1 MAKERTRSAIVCAIV
16 VTLGLAPLASAQ
28 ETEKKPS
35 TVRSTLTQAR
45 LNVSSTFRQAL
56 LKAKARPEAVRLRE
70 SFRNKFTAARVN
82 LETIDRSTV
91 PVLVSARA
99 SLVQN
104 LRVFSK
110 LDRYTASTRQN
121 GAVIEINGTRLP
133 VEAPKN
139 FRLPATIKTMKLD
152 LKRMR
157 RAAGEAAE
165 AAEDALQDVRID
177 HTGSGVDVSFTRFGS
192 VYNLSIDCGEAGES
206 DPEAIG
212 PAPDAAPNPAAGQ
225 CTDDNAL
232 GIAKEL
238 EVIGGGETAQ

>member
-16 VTLGLAPLASAQ
+16 VTLGLATFASAQ
-28 ETEKKPS
+28 ETEKKPEIS
-35 TVRSTLTQAR
+35 SSRLTQVR
-45 LNVSSTFRQAL
+45 LNASSIFRQTL
-56 LKAKARPEAVRLRE
+56 LKAKARPEALRLRE
-70 SFRNKFTAARVN
+70 SFRNKIAAARVD
-82 LETIDRSTV
+82 LAAIDRSAV

-110 LDRYTASTRQN
+110 LDRYTASTRQD
-121 GAVIEINGTRLP
+121 GSVIEINGTRLP
-133 VEAPKN
+133 VQAPKN
-139 FRLPATIKTMKLD
+139 FRLPATIKTMRMNF
-152 LKRMR
+152 KRAKQ
-157 RAAGEAAE
+157 AATEAAD
-165 AAEDALQDVRID
+165 DALEDVRID

-192 VYNLSIDCGEAGES
+192 VYNLSIDCGEAGEG